1 MSDSNNLIIAKE
13 TPKDLS
19 IKLEKPN
26 NLSNL
31 EDNKKISNDRT
42 AAPINDYN
50 PFKMTDKE
58 INDGVEANL
67 VLPNFVKKKT
77 SKGNVRKEKNGKK

>member
-13 TPKDLS
+13 TQKNLS
-19 IKLEKPN
+19 IQLEKPKSF
-26 NLSNL
+26 SNF
-31 EDNKKISNDRT
+31 EDNQKISNNRT
-42 AAPINDYN
+42 AAPINYYN

-77 SKGNVRKEKNGKK
+77 SKGNVRNEKKGKK